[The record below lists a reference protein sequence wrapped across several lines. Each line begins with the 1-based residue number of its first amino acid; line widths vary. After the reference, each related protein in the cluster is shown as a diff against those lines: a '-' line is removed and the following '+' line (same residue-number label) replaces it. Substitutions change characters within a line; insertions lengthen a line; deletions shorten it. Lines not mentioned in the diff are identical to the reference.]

1 MMMTHPE
8 LTQRFPT
15 GDFGPLVFVEAGAS
29 IADDCCIIGPTQ
41 VWSNVRMGCNASLGA
56 NVVLE
61 KPRTADDQGIVIS
74 ARCRID
80 TGAVLCQNVTI
91 GEGAHVKAGAV
102 VEQSVPAHAIVSGV
116 PARIIGYVE
125 NAPQG
130 GLGAPERIKTSGTV
144 AHDGM
149 TAVGVGGVTL
159 HHLKSVQDMRGDLSV
174 GEFPKDIPFEPK
186 RYFLVYNVPSEKTR
200 GEHAHHACHQF
211 LICVHGSCAVVVDDG
226 TNRCEVL
233 LDAPDLGLHLPPLTW
248 GIQYKY
254 SSDAVLLVFASH
266 YYDAADYIRHYPEF
280 LEITRRQPA

>member
-8 LTQRFPT
+8 LKQRFPR
-15 GDFGPLVFVEAGAS
+15 GDFGPLVFVEEGAS
-29 IADDCCIIGPTQ
+29 IADECTIIGPTQ
-41 VWSNVRMGCNASLGA
+41 IWSDVRIGLQAVLGA

-61 KPRTADDQGIVIS
+61 KSRLPADQGIIIGDQ
-74 ARCRID
+74 CRID
-80 TGAVLCQNVTI
+80 SGAVVCQNVMI

-102 VEQSVPAHAIVSGV
+102 VEQSVPAHAIVAGV

-125 NAPQG
+125 SAPQG
-130 GLGAPERIKTSGTV
+130 GLNVPGTIKAKGILLQEGITP
-144 AHDGM
+144 
-149 TAVGVGGVTL
+149 VGVGGVTL

-226 TNRCEVL
+226 SSRCEVL
-233 LDAPDLGLHLPPLTW
+233 LDAPDIGLHLPPLTW

-280 LEITRRQPA
+280 LDITRPQSA

>member
-1 MMMTHPE
+1 MITHPE
-8 LTQRFPT
+8 LKQRFPS
-15 GDFGPLVFVEAGAS
+15 GDFGPLVFVEEGAS
-29 IADDCCIIGPTQ
+29 IADNCAIVGPTQ
-41 VWSNVRMGCNASLGA
+41 VWSDVRIGLKATLGA

-61 KPRTADDQGIVIS
+61 KSRSPADQGIIIGTCS
-74 ARCRID
+74 RID
-80 TGAVLCQNVTI
+80 SGAVVCQNVTI

-125 NAPQG
+125 NAPHG
-130 GLGAPERIKTSGTV
+130 GLNPLGAVKGKGTSIT
-144 AHDGM
+144 DGA
-149 TAVGVGGVTL
+149 TALGVGGVTL
-159 HHLKSVQDMRGDLSV
+159 HRLKSVQDMRGDLSV
-174 GEFPKDIPFEPK
+174 GEFPRDIPFEPK

-226 TNRCEVL
+226 SNRCEVL
-233 LDAPDLGLHLPPLTW
+233 LDSPDIGLHLPPLTW

-266 YYDAADYIRHYPEF
+266 YYDAADYIRHYSEF
-280 LEITRRQPA
+280 LDITRLKSA

>member
-1 MMMTHPE
+1 MMITHPE
-8 LTQRFPT
+8 LKQRFPN
-15 GDFGPLVFVEAGAS
+15 GDFGPLVFVEEGAS
-29 IADDCCIIGPTQ
+29 IADDCAIVGPTQ
-41 VWSNVRMGCNASLGA
+41 IWSDVRIGLKAILGA

-61 KPRTADDQGIVIS
+61 KSRSNDGQGISIGAHS
-74 ARCRID
+74 RID
-80 TGAVLCQNVTI
+80 SGAVLCQNITI
-91 GEGAHVKAGAV
+91 GDGAHVKAGAV
-102 VEQSVPAHAIVSGV
+102 VEQSVPANAIVSGV

-125 NAPQG
+125 SAPQG
-130 GLGAPERIKTSGTV
+130 GLNVPGTIKAKGILLQEGITP
-144 AHDGM
+144 
-149 TAVGVGGVTL
+149 VGVGGVTL

-226 TNRCEVL
+226 SSRCEVL
-233 LDAPDLGLHLPPLTW
+233 LDAPDIGLHLPPLTW

-266 YYDAADYIRHYPEF
+266 YYDAADYIRHYSEF
-280 LEITRRQPA
+280 LDITRPQSA